1 MDTRFTRRTV
11 AVALSAS
18 LVTALMPSTVAAASP
33 QTTSTTPRILDLA
46 PPAMLIAMQRDLG
59 LSPTEAV
66 ERLVKEEA
74 AARTEQRLHQE
85 LGADFAGAWLDDP
98 RHAQRRHPRGREV
111 DSGSRC
117 PTIS

>member
-1 MDTRFTRRTV
+1 SLPARPCPPTLPH
-11 AVALSAS
+11 ALHD
-18 LVTALMPSTVAAASP
+18 ALPIS
-33 QTTSTTPRILDLA
+33 

-85 LGADFAGAWLDDP
+85 LGADFAGAWLDD
-98 RHAQRRHPRGREV
+98 RQQLVVAITDRSEEHTSELQSREKLV
-111 DSGSRC
+111 CR
-117 PTIS
+117 ILLE